1 MVKVPSLQDFKKDIE
16 VVGHD
21 ANGNECYDTVYRKK
35 MGKLEFI
42 IEHQEEEYGNDTHGW
57 NSRIEDKNNYERYDC
72 GIKEISVKDAYN
84 KFSKIIENL
93 NIHTHSSKKEDE
105 LQEKIKKLDEKII
118 TYQNKHSI
126 KNLQSEFIGCK
137 NCNSRLARRLLI
149 SEDCPVCHN
158 DLRNKTTVETLR
170 KYAEKRKKLS
180 KELFDIRKK

>member
-1 MVKVPSLQDFKKDIE
+1 M
-16 VVGHD
+16 
-21 ANGNECYDTVYRKK
+21 
-35 MGKLEFI
+35 
-42 IEHQEEEYGNDTHGW
+42 
-57 NSRIEDKNNYERYDC
+57 
-72 GIKEISVKDAYN
+72 
-84 KFSKIIENL
+84 ENL
-93 NIHTHSSKKEDE
+93 NVHTHSSKKEDE